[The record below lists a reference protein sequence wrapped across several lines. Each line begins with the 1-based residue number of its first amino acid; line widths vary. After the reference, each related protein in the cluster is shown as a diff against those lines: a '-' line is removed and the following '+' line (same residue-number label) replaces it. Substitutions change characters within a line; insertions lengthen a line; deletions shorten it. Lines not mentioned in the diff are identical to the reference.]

1 MASVRWQRAI
11 AVLCAVSFVLTSCYS
26 LNPVLI
32 PSGES
37 PPALP
42 AVQVGDTVVVTTK
55 KATEKKTFVV
65 TAVEADAVVG
75 KGVRVAYA
83 DMTSLNVK
91 RIRKGAT
98 TLAVVITAL
107 GILSIIA
114 AVETAEAYDDV
125 FDGDY

>member
-1 MASVRWQRAI
+1 
-11 AVLCAVSFVLTSCYS
+11 
-26 LNPVLI
+26 LI

-42 AVQVGDTVVVTTK
+42 AIQVGDTVVVTTK
-55 KATEKKTFVV
+55 NTTEKKTFAV
-65 TAVEADAVVG
+65 TAVEADALVG

-91 RIRKGAT
+91 RIRKGPT
-98 TLAVVITAL
+98 TLAVVITVL

-114 AVETAEAYDDV
+114 AVEAAEAYEDI
-125 FDGDY
+125 FEGDY

>member
-1 MASVRWQRAI
+1 MVSARWQRAI

-55 KATEKKTFVV
+55 KTTEKKTFVV
-65 TAVEADAVVG
+65 TAVEAEAVVG

-83 DMTSLNVK
+83 DMTSLSVK

-98 TLAVVITAL
+98 TLAVVITVL

-114 AVETAEAYDDV
+114 AAETAEAINDVYD
-125 FDGDY
+125 Y

>member
-1 MASVRWQRAI
+1 MVSARWQRAI

-55 KATEKKTFVV
+55 KTTEKKTFIV
-65 TAVEADAVVG
+65 TAVEAEAVVG

-83 DMTSLNVK
+83 DMTSLSVK

-98 TLAVVITAL
+98 TLAVVITVL

-114 AVETAEAYDDV
+114 AAETAEAINDVYD
-125 FDGDY
+125 Y